1 MKTVLCFLCF
11 SLLGW
16 ISLFLGLR
24 DVRRHR
30 ARMARETLRTEG
42 VVTGYETKP
51 MSWGRGAATTAY
63 YPVVSFTVSGHAYAA
78 TADDYFLPPL
88 LEGDPE
94 RPPEGSAVTLY
105 CDPDNPMRFHLEQ
118 PQEVRDEGMIRI
130 GKYIIAFAL
139 IVSVFCA
146 VVLKW

>member
-1 MKTVLCFLCF
+1 MKTVLCFLGF

-16 ISLFLGLR
+16 ICLLLGLR
-24 DVRRHR
+24 DDRRRR
-30 ARMARETLRTEG
+30 ARMAKETLRTEG

-51 MSWGRGAATTAY
+51 MSWGRGATTTAY
-63 YPVVSFTVSGHAYAA
+63 YPVVSFTAFGRAYEA

-88 LEGDPE
+88 IEGDLK

-118 PQEVRDEGMIRI
+118 AGEARGEGMIRI

-139 IVSVFCA
+139 VVTVFCA